1 MLSPITRKMITE
13 NNNSESLY
21 SKTDNK
27 ATLNNVDDKRKL
39 LIKLR
44 RDRKTNT
51 KKTIKRLS
59 INNFSKSIS
68 KTLIKKGVSQ
78 LLDLCYNER
87 QELNKF
93 LSENNAVVND
103 IFAYNE
109 RFILVNISFINDID
123 NREVATNE

>member
-1 MLSPITRKMITE
+1 MITE